1 MELSLLVYL
10 ISVLGNL
17 TPALGFLTAVGLLIS
32 AFSAISFMIA
42 RSEYAKETTL
52 NIIKKAFTISM
63 TVSCVA
69 GFLNIMLPN
78 EKTAY
83 IMLGAYATQK
93 VAEDP
98 RTQELGNKVLKIV
111 NTKMDKYIED
121 LANEKI
127 AK

>member
-17 TPALGFLTAVGLLIS
+17 NPALGFLTAVGLLIS

-52 NIIKKAFTISM
+52 IIFKKAFTISM

-69 GFLNIMLPN
+69 GFLNIILPN

-121 LANEKI
+121 LTNEKV

>member
-17 TPALGFLTAVGLLIS
+17 IPALGFLTAFGLLIS

-42 RSEYAKETTL
+42 RSEYVKETTVNL
-52 NIIKKAFTISM
+52 IKKVFAISM
-63 TVSCVA
+63 TVGCVA
-69 GFLNIMLPN
+69 GFLNIIIPN

-98 RTQELGNKVLKIV
+98 RTQEIGSKVLKAINV
-111 NTKMDKYIED
+111 KLDSYVEEIG
-121 LANEKI
+121 EKVS
-127 AK
+127 K

>member
-17 TPALGFLTAVGLLIS
+17 NPALGFLTVTSLLIS
-32 AFSAISFMIA
+32 VFSAISYTIA
-42 RSEYAKETTL
+42 MTDHAKETTL
-52 NIIKKAFTISM
+52 NLIKKAFAISM

-69 GFLNIMLPN
+69 GFLNIILPN

-121 LANEKI
+121 LTNEKV

>member
-17 TPALGFLTAVGLLIS
+17 IPVLGFITAVGLL
-32 AFSAISFMIA
+32 FSGFASIVFFFA
-42 RSEYAKETTL
+42 RAENAKETTL
-52 NIIKKAFTISM
+52 ALIKRVFTVTM
-63 TVSCVA
+63 TVACVA
-69 GFLNIMLPN
+69 GFLNIFLPN

-98 RTQELGNKVLKIV
+98 RTQELGNKVIKIV
-111 NTKMDKYIED
+111 NSKMDQYIED
-121 LANEKI
+121 MT
-127 AK
+127 AKATK

>member
-17 TPALGFLTAVGLLIS
+17 NPALGFLTVVGFMIS
-32 AFSAISFMIA
+32 AGAGIVFIFA
-42 RSEYAKETTL
+42 RSERATEATL
-52 NIIKKAFTISM
+52 ALIKKVFAVAM
-63 TVSCVA
+63 TVACVS
-69 GFLNIMLPN
+69 GLLSVLLPN
-78 EKTAY
+78 EITAY

-111 NTKMDKYIED
+111 NVKMDQYIE
-121 LANEKI
+121 EMT
-127 AK
+127 AKATK